1 MPERGPS
8 ADAVR
13 EVRGMTRETTK
24 PYSVLITDDDPSNR
38 EAMRDIVEPEG
49 YRTVLASSGEE
60 ALDIL
65 REEPIHLALFDMHMP
80 RMTGVEAAEIAHQ
93 INAVLPCILV
103 TADPS
108 EDVMRQA
115 FRVRVYSVI
124 PKPVSKHIL
133 LYTMVRALIKVYGD
147 LFHGEQENS

>member
-1 MPERGPS
+1 MHPY
-8 ADAVR
+8 V
-13 EVRGMTRETTK
+13 TN
-24 PYSVLITDDDPSNR
+24 PYSVLITDDDSDYR
-38 EAMRDIVEPEG
+38 EALRDLVEPEG

-65 REEPIHLALFDMHMP
+65 REESIHLALFDVHMP
-80 RMTGVEAAEIAHQ
+80 RMTGLEAIEIVHQ

-115 FRVRVYSVI
+115 FRVRAYSVL
-124 PKPVSKHIL
+124 PKPVSKSIL
-133 LYTMVRALIKVYGD
+133 LYTMVRALMKVYGD
-147 LFHGEQENS
+147 LLREAQDES